1 MTKTDECVLAGRRG
15 KEKTKKGTCLR
26 VILVGNLQ
34 SLHKILSLK
43 VKGLWGP

>member
-1 MTKTDECVLAGRRG
+1 MTKTDECVLEGRRG
-15 KEKTKKGTCLR
+15 KEKKKGTCLR
-26 VILVGNLQ
+26 VILVGDLQ